1 MLICI
6 LGIISLICIL
16 SGAVV
21 AYLSDHSPSYTK
33 SMEVLFGGLLMSG
46 LGMLDIL
53 IVVGP

>member
-1 MLICI
+1 MLVYI
-6 LGIISLICIL
+6 LGIISVICMA

-21 AYLSDHSPSYTK
+21 ARLSDRSPSYAR
-33 SMEVLFGGLLMSG
+33 SMEILFGGLLMSG

>member
-1 MLICI
+1 VLVYI
-6 LGIISLICIL
+6 LGIISVICMV

-21 AYLSDHSPSYTK
+21 ARFSDRSPSYAR
-33 SMEVLFGGLLMSG
+33 SMEILFGGLVMSG

>member
-1 MLICI
+1 VLIYI
-6 LGIISLICIL
+6 LGIISVICMV

-21 AYLSDHSPSYTK
+21 ARLSDRSASYTR